1 MAVGL
6 SRGVD
11 MAKGRLSGILHSLFG
26 GGRAGAG
33 SAAPD
38 APAYAPARDVEQ
50 AEVLR
55 EDDGLFG
62 KVYILSL
69 AEFYDAIGGRNGRL
83 ADSLLVICDTVFA
96 TRTGPGD
103 GFARVGDDRYLFRF
117 GGLDDRRG
125 LIRAAA
131 IIEDIGTKLLGEHFI
146 RSGRFKAMLAAV
158 GVGDLIGGD
167 GDIDPARIDAAL
179 TAVGALPPAPPAPEE
194 PAWVRFS
201 QAGRVQDGGWMAV
214 PGGQERPP
222 QWSSLAYTPKKQ
234 EVRWEPIEPPKKK
247 RDGDRRWEEVRRERR
262 KDEAAPAW
270 RPLVSDRKE

>member
-1 MAVGL
+1 
-6 SRGVD
+6 
-11 MAKGRLSGILHSLFG
+11 MAKRRLSGILSSLFG
-26 GGRAGAG
+26 GGRAGAE
-33 SAAPD
+33 SAASA
-38 APAYAPARDVEQ
+38 APAYAPVRDVEQ

-55 EDDGLFG
+55 EDEGLFG

-69 AEFYDAIGGRNGRL
+69 AEFYQAIGGRHGRL

-96 TRTGPGD
+96 ARTGPGD
-103 GFARVGDDRYLFRF
+103 GFARVGDDRYVFRF
-117 GGLDDRRG
+117 GGLDDRRA

-146 RSGRFKAMLAAV
+146 KSGRFKAMLAAV
-158 GVGDLIGGD
+158 GVGDLVGED
-167 GDIDPARIDAAL
+167 GEVDPARIDAAL
-179 TAVGALPPAPPAPEE
+179 AAAGALPPAPAAEE

-201 QAGRVQDGGWMAV
+201 QAGRAADGGWMAV

-247 RDGDRRWEEVRRERR
+247 DGDLRWEEVRRERR

>member
-1 MAVGL
+1 
-6 SRGVD
+6 
-11 MAKGRLSGILHSLFG
+11 MAKGRLSGILHALFG
-26 GGRAGAG
+26 AGRAGAG
-33 SAAPD
+33 SAAPA
-38 APAYAPARDVEQ
+38 APVYTPVRDVEQ

-55 EDDGLFG
+55 EDEGLFG

-69 AEFYDAIGGRNGRL
+69 AEFYDAIGGRDGRL

-96 TRTGPGD
+96 ARTGPGD
-103 GFARVGDDRYLFRF
+103 GFARVGDDRYVFRF
-117 GGLDDRRG
+117 GGLDDHRA

-146 RSGRFKAMLAAV
+146 KSGRFRAMLAAV
-158 GVGDLIGGD
+158 GIGDLVGED
-167 GDIDPARIDAAL
+167 GDIDPARIDTALAA
-179 TAVGALPPAPPAPEE
+179 ARALPSAPAAPEE

-201 QAGRVQDGGWMAV
+201 QAGRVEGGGWMAV

-247 RDGDRRWEEVRRERR
+247 DGDRRWEELRRERR
-262 KDEAAPAW
+262 KDEATPAW
-270 RPLVSDRKE
+270 RTLVSDRKE